1 MNDMPDDRSVRFAR
15 WWVQRYTAG
24 LAPHQAEPRRAE
36 IDSDIAEHQRCREL
50 DGWTPGQISTE
61 RATRLMGGMVSD
73 LGWRHDI
80 LTSQA
85 RLRSFVRVSLLCVT
99 SLAALVVA
107 TFHAA
112 FAAYVLGSTSVADQ
126 TFLGGLASY
135 ADEVGRPVAS
145 PVAALI
151 IGTLGVVLLVAA
163 IARPVSPMMAN
174 VLTIWAAT
182 PAVLFFWLGVWPI
195 AVIAIIGSVADLAIR
210 TSHAPL
216 RR

>member
-1 MNDMPDDRSVRFAR
+1 MNDMPDDRSVRCAR

-36 IDSDIAEHQRCREL
+36 IDSDVAEHQQCRKS
-50 DGWTPGQISTE
+50 DGWTTGQIGKE
-61 RATRLMGGMVSD
+61 RVTRLVRGMVSD

-80 LTSQA
+80 LTAQA
-85 RLRSFVRVSLLCVT
+85 PLPGFARVSLLSVT
-99 SLAALVVA
+99 SLAAFVLA

-112 FAAYVLGSTSVADQ
+112 FAAYVLGSTSLADQ
-126 TFLGGLASY
+126 RFLGGLESY

-151 IGTLGVVLLVAA
+151 ILTLGAVLLLAA
-163 IARPVSPMMAN
+163 IARPISPMMAN

-182 PAVLFFWLGVWPI
+182 PAVLFFWLGMWPI
-195 AVIAIIGSVADLAIR
+195 GAIAIIGSVADLAIR

-216 RR
+216 RL